1 MESYCLLSCI
11 FGENVWSAT
20 ALPPAESEV
29 LFVVSLGGVINRT
42 LLIRMGMWT
51 GVPVAFG
58 LRLLV
63 VSV

>member
-1 MESYCLLSCI
+1 MESYCLFSCI

-20 ALPPAESEV
+20 ALPPAGSEM
-29 LFVVSLGGVINRT
+29 LLDVSLGGVINTT
-42 LLIRMGMWT
+42 LLISMGMWT

-63 VSV
+63 LSV